1 VTHPVLPCGAKIV
14 LRYGSTNV
22 LTEVID
28 NSLREPGRQLEVT
41 DKLAQ
46 ILGIDGTVELQWR
59 FATESGQ

>member
-1 VTHPVLPCGAKIV
+1 MTRSKVASLTAGLILLATACSSSS
-14 LRYGSTNV
+14 GSSQTSGSAAGDPN
-22 LTEVID
+22 
-28 NSLREPGRQLEVT
+28 T